1 MNQIEKSLVKM
12 HNKNSG
18 KQQLVNSV
26 KMHNNNSEVFLA
38 ASLVVCGASVKHTV
52 AVVLILW

>member
-12 HNKNSG
+12 HNNNSG

-38 ASLVVCGASVKHTV
+38 ASLVVCGASVKHIV
-52 AVVLILW
+52 VVVLIL